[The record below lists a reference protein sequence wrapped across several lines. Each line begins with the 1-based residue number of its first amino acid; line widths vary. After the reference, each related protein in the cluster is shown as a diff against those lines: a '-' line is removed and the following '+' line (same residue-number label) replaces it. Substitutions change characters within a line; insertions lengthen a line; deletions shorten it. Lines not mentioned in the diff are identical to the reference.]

1 MIFEFVC
8 YTNIMASSQQTAFF
22 QSDIAEL
29 TALGKRK
36 GDLNQQQSD
45 CLDQIEAVKVKENEL
60 KAKRLRLSD
69 LYSNIERAQLS
80 TQQEMFRVHQK
91 FEVVPDLEHDLMVAI
106 TDKSPKYHFAK
117 DWRKSPSCR
126 DLPQCLQGAT
136 KGWGSEVRW
145 VRISDVDGKGKQR
158 CLKCAP
164 SDQGLTRSSVYVQS
178 SPLDV
183 EARYARWEDFPKP
196 LYHAYCCGELFMG
209 THDFE
214 IQKLNW
220 CEMVTHTRGPCHKCH
235 RLKTQATQPQAP
247 QSQAPQPLAT
257 QPQAPQPQATQTQ
270 ASIFM
275 PVSPSY

>member
-1 MIFEFVC
+1 
-8 YTNIMASSQQTAFF
+8 MASSQQSAFS
-22 QSDIAEL
+22 QSHITEL

-36 GDLNQQQSD
+36 GELNQLQSD
-45 CLDQIEAVKVKENEL
+45 CLDQIDAVKVKENEL
-60 KAKRLRLSD
+60 KAKHLRL
-69 LYSNIERAQLS
+69 LEVNSNIQRAQLS
-80 TQQEMFRVHQK
+80 TQQEMLRVHQK

-106 TDKSPKYHFAK
+106 TDKSPKYHFSK

-158 CLKCAP
+158 CWKCAP
-164 SDQGLTRSSVYVQS
+164 SDRGLTRSSMYVQS

-183 EARYARWEDFPKP
+183 EARYARWEDSKP
-196 LYHAYCCGELFMG
+196 LYHAYCCGELFRG
-209 THDFE
+209 AHDFE

-220 CEMVTHTRGPCHKCH
+220 NEMVTNTLGPCHKCH

-247 QSQAPQPLAT
+247 QPRAP
-257 QPQAPQPQATQTQ
+257 QPQAPQPQATQMQ